1 MPLYDAEYGRLL
13 RRLRDLL
20 ASSADVEGVAVVTVD
35 GQTLAWSLPDKAQ
48 KAPIDLLAASWAV
61 AASLGAN
68 LLSAVGQQALE
79 QAYIKGESGYV
90 IIMPMPGE
98 MLLIA
103 LVREQAKLGLIFL
116 HMARA
121 VNSPL
126 SPDDLDSPL
135 APDPIFPPRPP
146 KTLRGRARPEN

>member
-1 MPLYDAEYGRLL
+1 MPLYDAERGRLA
-13 RRLRDLL
+13 RRLRDLIS
-20 ASSADVEGVAVVTVD
+20 SSADVEGAAVVSAD
-35 GQTLAWSLPDKAQ
+35 GLALVWSLPDRIE
-48 KAPIDLLAASWAV
+48 KAPFDLIAASLAE

-68 LLSAVGQQALE
+68 LLGAVGQHALE
-79 QAYIKGESGYV
+79 QVYIKGESGYV

-103 LVREQAKLGLIFL
+103 LAREQAKLGLIYL
-116 HMARA
+116 DLNRA

-126 SPDDLDSPL
+126 SPDDFASPL

-146 KTLRGRARPEN
+146 RTLRGRARP